1 MLNLSKDVVR
11 QYSSSLPSPQTT
23 STSSTGKTNGSAS
36 GQMSKGVG
44 MLDGLK
50 LHFSEVRSVFGPA
63 WLVMMAD
70 VDAASVI
77 TAMQSG
83 ASYKYGLILI
93 LLALIIPLYFI
104 MEVAG
109 RVGAATKK
117 GLGELVR
124 ENFSRNVSIALSF
137 PMAITDFL
145 SYVAEYAAM
154 AVGLAIVGIPP
165 IISLPIIY
173 LIHILVVFKQ
183 EYEKAEKYLL
193 GVSSVLLLAY
203 IFFMARGMSMWS
215 AYSLIPSKI
224 DRDFLFLVAANV
236 GAVVMPFMLFYQT
249 SATAKKAYHS
259 VKATRTETLVGA
271 IFSEIIMVA
280 VVFASVGLSPSIA
293 ISDNASL
300 SAAIMNIGGTYAPY
314 IFAIGLVAAGFLGL
328 VVISLAGS
336 WGVVEALNLKG
347 STWFKIYI
355 AESLPAVILV
365 FFFNNLVGLVLTLMV
380 ALVFV
385 LIGPVVAMG
394 LLAQNKKLMGEHALS
409 TFDKIAFWGS
419 VVVIVACG
427 LLAFV

>member
-1 MLNLSKDVVR
+1 LPGEGIVVK
-11 QYSSSLPSPQTT
+11 SSS
-23 STSSTGKTNGSAS
+23 KTANAFA
-36 GQMSKGVG
+36 
-44 MLDGLK
+44 GLK
-50 LHFSEVRSVFGPA
+50 LHLADVRNVFGPA

-83 ASYKYGLILI
+83 ASYKYGLVLI

-109 RVGAATKK
+109 RVGATTKK

-124 ENFSRNVSIALSF
+124 ENFSKRLSVILSL

-154 AVGLAIVGIPP
+154 AVGLQIVGIPP
-165 IISLPIIY
+165 IVSLPIIY
-173 LIHILVVFKQ
+173 AIHILIVFKQ
-183 EYEKAEKYLL
+183 KYEKAEKYLL
-193 GVSSVLLLAY
+193 GVSLVLLLAY
-203 IFFMARGMSMWS
+203 VFFMARSMYS
-215 AYSLIPSKI
+215 PFYSLVPSKI
-224 DRDFLFLVAANV
+224 DKEFLFLVAANV

-249 SATAKKAYHS
+249 TATAKKSYHS
-259 VKATRTETLVGA
+259 VKATRTETLIGA

-280 VVFASVGLSPSIA
+280 IIFASAGLGQNVA
-293 ISDNASL
+293 ISDNNSL
-300 SAAIMNIGGTYAPY
+300 SDAILNLGGTYVAY
-314 IFAIGLVAAGFLGL
+314 VFAIGLVAAGFLGL

-347 STWFKIYI
+347 NTWFKIYI
-355 AESLPAVILV
+355 AESLPAVVLV
-365 FFFNNLVGLVLTLMV
+365 FFFDNLIGLVLTLMV
-380 ALVFV
+380 ALIFV

-394 LLAQNKKLMGEHALS
+394 ILAQNKTLMGTHTLG
-409 TFDKIAFWGS
+409 TFDRMAFWGS
-419 VVVIVACG
+419 VVLVVACG

>member
-1 MLNLSKDVVR
+1 MRSRSRTALALE
-11 QYSSSLPSPQTT
+11 
-23 STSSTGKTNGSAS
+23 
-36 GQMSKGVG
+36 
-44 MLDGLK
+44 GLK
-50 LHFSEVRSVFGPA
+50 LHFIEVRNVFGPA

-124 ENFSRNVSIALSF
+124 ENFSKRVSVIISL
-137 PMAITDFL
+137 PMAVTDFL

-154 AVGLAIVGIPP
+154 AVGLEIVGIPP
-165 IISLPIIY
+165 IVSLPIIY
-173 LIHILVVFKQ
+173 AIHILVVFKQ
-183 EYEKAEKYLL
+183 EYEQAEKYLL
-193 GVSSVLLLAY
+193 GVSLVLLLAY
-203 IFFMARGMSMWS
+203 IFFMARGMPSS
-215 AYSLIPSKI
+215 HYSLIPSKI
-224 DRDFLFLVAANV
+224 DKDFLFLVAANV

-249 SATAKKAYHS
+249 TATAKKGYHS
-259 VKATRTETLVGA
+259 VKATRTETLIGA

-280 VVFASVGLSPSIA
+280 IVFASVGLGQNIA
-293 ISDNASL
+293 ISDSSSL
-300 SAAIMNIGGTYAPY
+300 SSAILNVGGTYATY
-314 IFAIGLVAAGFLGL
+314 VFAIGLVAAGFLGL

-336 WGVVEALNLKG
+336 WGVVEALDLKG
-347 STWFKIYI
+347 NTWFKIYI
-355 AESLPAVILV
+355 AESLPAVVLV
-365 FFFNNLVGLVLTLMV
+365 FFFNNLIGLVLTLMV
-380 ALVFV
+380 ALIFI

-394 LLAQNKKLMGEHALS
+394 LLAQNKMLMGTHALG
-409 TFDKIAFWGS
+409 TFDRIAFWGS
-419 VVVIVACG
+419 VVVVVGCG

>member
-1 MLNLSKDVVR
+1 MLNLSKDA
-11 QYSSSLPSPQTT
+11 SPLMTPTT
-23 STSSTGKTNGSAS
+23 VKEIGSAN
-36 GQMSKGVG
+36 GQVSEGASR
-44 MLDGLK
+44 LDRLK
-50 LHFSEVRSVFGPA
+50 LHLSEVRSVFGPA

-83 ASYKYGLILI
+83 ASYKYGLILV
-93 LLALIIPLYFI
+93 LLVLVIPLYFI

-154 AVGLAIVGIPP
+154 AVGLAIIGIPP

-203 IFFMARGMSMWS
+203 IFFMARGVSMPS
-215 AYSLIPSKI
+215 MYSLVPAKI

-249 SATAKKAYHS
+249 TATAKKAYHS

-271 IFSEIIMVA
+271 IFSEVIMVA
-280 VVFASVGLSPSIA
+280 IVFASVELSPNLA
-293 ISDNASL
+293 IGDNASL
-300 SAAIMNIGGTYAPY
+300 SAAIMNIGGTFAPY

-365 FFFNNLVGLVLTLMV
+365 FFFNNLVGLVLALMV
-380 ALVFV
+380 ALIFV
-385 LIGPVVAMG
+385 LVGPVVAMG
-394 LLAQNKKLMGEHALS
+394 LLAQNKKLMGEHALNK
-409 TFDKIAFWGS
+409 FDKIAFWGS

>member
-1 MLNLSKDVVR
+1 VKQR
-11 QYSSSLPSPQTT
+11 SLGAAGPAVEASVGKPMSGPSRTAT
-23 STSSTGKTNGSAS
+23 A
-36 GQMSKGVG
+36 
-44 MLDGLK
+44 LDSLR
-50 LHFSEVRSVFGPA
+50 LHFTEVRNVFGPA

-83 ASYKYGLILI
+83 ASYKYELVLI

-109 RVGAATKK
+109 RVGATTKK

-124 ENFSRNVSIALSF
+124 ENFSRRLSVILSL

-154 AVGLAIVGIPP
+154 AVGLEIVGIPR
-165 IISLPIIY
+165 IVSLPIIY
-173 LIHILVVFKQ
+173 AIHILVVFKQ

-193 GVSSVLLLAY
+193 GVSVVLLLAY
-203 IFFMARGMSMWS
+203 IFFMARGMSLPY
-215 AYSLIPSKI
+215 YSLIPSNI
-224 DRDFLFLVAANV
+224 DKDFLFLVAANV

-249 SATAKKAYHS
+249 TATAKKGYHS
-259 VKATRTETLVGA
+259 VKATRTETLIGA

-280 VVFASVGLSPSIA
+280 IVFASVPLGQNIA
-293 ISDNASL
+293 ISDSSSL
-300 SAAIMNIGGTYAPY
+300 SGAILNIGGTYAPY
-314 IFAIGLVAAGFLGL
+314 VFAIGLVAAGFLGL

-347 STWFKIYI
+347 NTWFKIYI
-355 AESLPAVILV
+355 AESLPAVVLV
-365 FFFNNLVGLVLTLMV
+365 FFFDNLIGLVLTLMV
-380 ALVFV
+380 ALIFV

-394 LLAQNKKLMGEHALS
+394 LLAQNKKLMGTHALGP
-409 TFDKIAFWGS
+409 FDRIAYWGS
-419 VVVIVACG
+419 VGVVLGCG

>member
-1 MLNLSKDVVR
+1 MDAN
-11 QYSSSLPSPQTT
+11 SPKEF
-23 STSSTGKTNGSAS
+23 SRRKS
-36 GQMSKGVG
+36 GGV
-44 MLDGLK
+44 LDGLK
-50 LHFSEVRSVFGPA
+50 LHFSELRGVFGPA

-83 ASYKYGLILI
+83 ASYKYGLILV

-124 ENFSRNVSIALSF
+124 ENFSRNLSIALSF

-154 AVGLAIVGIPP
+154 AVGLTIVGVPP

-173 LIHILVVFKQ
+173 AIHILVVFKQ

-193 GVSSVLLLAY
+193 GISSVLLLAY
-203 IFFMARGMSMWS
+203 IFFMASGVSS
-215 AYSLIPSKI
+215 AYSLIPSRI

-249 SATAKKAYHS
+249 TATAKKPFHS

-271 IFSEIIMVA
+271 IFSELIMVA
-280 VVFASVGLSPSIA
+280 IVFASAGLSPNIA
-293 ISDNASL
+293 IADNASL
-300 SAAIMNIGGTYAPY
+300 SSAIMNIGGTYAPY
-314 IFAIGLVAAGFLGL
+314 VFAIGLVAAGFLGL

-355 AESLPAVILV
+355 AESLPAVVLV
-365 FFFNNLVGLVLTLMV
+365 FFFNNLIGLVLTLMV
-380 ALVFV
+380 ALIFV

-394 LLAQNKKLMGEHALS
+394 LLAQNKELMGEHALG
-409 TFDKIAFWGS
+409 TFDRIAFWGS
-419 VVVIVACG
+419 VSVITACG
-427 LLAFV
+427 MLAFV

>member
-1 MLNLSKDVVR
+1 MTFTSFAKNTSG
-11 QYSSSLPSPQTT
+11 
-23 STSSTGKTNGSAS
+23 STSEQLRKND
-36 GQMSKGVG
+36 G
-44 MLDGLK
+44 MLDDLK
-50 LHFSEVRSVFGPA
+50 LHLSELRKVFGPA

-93 LLALIIPLYFI
+93 LIALIIPLYFI
-104 MEVAG
+104 MEIAG

-124 ENFSRNVSIALSF
+124 ENFSRRWSIALSF

-145 SYVAEYAAM
+145 SYLAEYAAM

-173 LIHILVVFKQ
+173 VIHILIVFKH

-193 GVSSVLLLAY
+193 GVSLVLLLAY
-203 IFFMARGMSMWS
+203 IFFMARGMSS
-215 AYSLIPSKI
+215 AYSLIPAKV
-224 DRDFLFLVAANV
+224 DKDFLYLVAANV

-249 SATAKKAYHS
+249 TATAKKSYHS

-271 IFSEIIMVA
+271 IFSEVIMVA
-280 VVFASVGLSPSIA
+280 IVFASVELSPNIA
-293 ISDNASL
+293 ISDNNSL
-300 SAAIMNIGGTYAPY
+300 SSGIMGIGGTYAPY
-314 IFAIGLVAAGFLGL
+314 VFAIGLVAAGFLGL

-355 AESLPAVILV
+355 AESLPAVVLV
-365 FFFNNLVGLVLTLMV
+365 FFFNDLIGLVLALMV
-380 ALVFV
+380 ALIFV

-394 LLAQNKKLMGEHALS
+394 ILAQNKRLMGEHALN

-419 VVVIVACG
+419 VSVVVACG

>member
-1 MLNLSKDVVR
+1 MDATPEAKLKP
-11 QYSSSLPSPQTT
+11 SSHSRWFQ
-23 STSSTGKTNGSAS
+23 
-36 GQMSKGVG
+36 
-44 MLDGLK
+44 GLK
-50 LHFSEVRSVFGPA
+50 LHFSELRSVFGPA

-93 LLALIIPLYFI
+93 LIALIIPLYFI

-124 ENFSRNVSIALSF
+124 ENFSRKLAIALSF

-145 SYVAEYAAM
+145 SYLAEYAAM
-154 AVGLAIVGIPP
+154 AVGLAIVGVPP

-173 LIHILVVFKQ
+173 VIHILVVFKH

-193 GVSSVLLLAY
+193 GVSLVLLLAY
-203 IFFMARGMSMWS
+203 IFFMASGMPT

-224 DRDFLFLVAANV
+224 DKDFLFLIAANV

-271 IFSEIIMVA
+271 IFSEVIMVA
-280 VVFASVGLSPSIA
+280 IVFASVRLSPNIA
-293 ISDNASL
+293 ISDNSSL
-300 SAAIMNIGGTYAPY
+300 SGAIMHIGGTYAPY
-314 IFAIGLVAAGFLGL
+314 VFAIGLVAAGFLGL

-355 AESLPAVILV
+355 AESLPAVVLV
-365 FFFNNLVGLVLTLMV
+365 FFFNNLIGLVLTLMV
-380 ALVFV
+380 ALIFV

-394 LLAQNKKLMGEHALS
+394 LLAQNKKLMGEHALG

-419 VVVIVACG
+419 VTIIVACG
-427 LLAFV
+427 LLAFA

>member
-1 MLNLSKDVVR
+1 MR
-11 QYSSSLPSPQTT
+11 CSSRTV
-23 STSSTGKTNGSAS
+23 KA
-36 GQMSKGVG
+36 
-44 MLDGLK
+44 LDGLK
-50 LHFSEVRSVFGPA
+50 LHFTEVRNVFGPA

-109 RVGAATKK
+109 RVGATTKK

-124 ENFSRNVSIALSF
+124 ENFSKRLSIILSL

-154 AVGLAIVGIPP
+154 AVGLKIVGIPP
-165 IISLPIIY
+165 IVSLPIIY
-173 LIHILVVFKQ
+173 AIHILVVFKQ

-193 GVSSVLLLAY
+193 GVSLVLLLAY
-203 IFFMARGMSMWS
+203 IFFMARGMSS
-215 AYSLIPSKI
+215 PYYSLIPSKI
-224 DRDFLFLVAANV
+224 DKDFLFLVSANV

-249 SATAKKAYHS
+249 TATAKKGYHS
-259 VKATRTETLVGA
+259 VKATRTETLIGA

-280 VVFASVGLSPSIA
+280 IVFASVGLGQNLS
-293 ISDNASL
+293 ISDSSSL
-300 SAAIMNIGGTYAPY
+300 GGAILNIGGTYAPY
-314 IFAIGLVAAGFLGL
+314 VFAIGLVAAGFLGL

-347 STWFKIYI
+347 NTWFKIYI
-355 AESLPAVILV
+355 AESLPAVALV
-365 FFFNNLVGLVLTLMV
+365 FFFNNLIGLVL
-380 ALVFV
+380 ALYGCADFRSHRSRRRNGTF
-385 LIGPVVAMG
+385 GPEQDAHGHMHS
-394 LLAQNKKLMGEHALS
+394 AHS
-409 TFDKIAFWGS
+409 TG
-419 VVVIVACG
+419 
-427 LLAFV
+427 

>member
-1 MLNLSKDVVR
+1 MTFTGFTWKTDG
-11 QYSSSLPSPQTT
+11 
-23 STSSTGKTNGSAS
+23 STAGQSGKND
-36 GQMSKGVG
+36 G
-44 MLDGLK
+44 MLDRLK

-83 ASYKYGLILI
+83 ASYKYELVLILI
-93 LLALIIPLYFI
+93 ALIIPLYFI

-124 ENFSRNVSIALSF
+124 ENFSKRVSVLLSL
-137 PMAITDFL
+137 PMAVTDFL

-154 AVGLAIVGIPP
+154 AVGLEIVGIPP
-165 IISLPIIY
+165 IVSLPVIY
-173 LIHILVVFKQ
+173 AIHILVVFKH

-193 GVSSVLLLAY
+193 GVSLVLLLAY
-203 IFFMARGMSMWS
+203 IFFMARGMSAPLS
-215 AYSLIPSKI
+215 SLIPTNV

-249 SATAKKAYHS
+249 TATAKKGYHS
-259 VKATRTETLVGA
+259 VKATRTETLIGA
-271 IFSEIIMVA
+271 VFSEIIMVA
-280 VVFASVGLSPSIA
+280 IVFASVGLGQNVS
-293 ISDNASL
+293 ISDSSSL
-300 SAAIMNIGGTYAPY
+300 SGAILNIGGTFAPY
-314 IFAIGLVAAGFLGL
+314 AFAIGLVAAGFLGL

-347 STWFKIYI
+347 NTWFKIYV
-355 AESLPAVILV
+355 AESLPAVLLV
-365 FFFNNLVGLVLTLMV
+365 FFFNNLIGLVLTLMV
-380 ALVFV
+380 ALIFV

-394 LLAQNKKLMGEHALS
+394 LLAQNKSLMGQHALG

-419 VVVIVACG
+419 VVVVIGCG

>member
-1 MLNLSKDVVR
+1 MTFTGFTWK
-11 QYSSSLPSPQTT
+11 TIG
-23 STSSTGKTNGSAS
+23 STAGQSGKND
-36 GQMSKGVG
+36 G
-44 MLDGLK
+44 MLDRLK

-83 ASYKYGLILI
+83 ASYRYELVLILI
-93 LLALIIPLYFI
+93 ALIVPLYFI

-124 ENFSRNVSIALSF
+124 ENFSKRVSVLLSL
-137 PMAITDFL
+137 PMAVTDFL

-154 AVGLAIVGIPP
+154 AVGLEIVGIPP
-165 IISLPIIY
+165 IVSLPVIY
-173 LIHILVVFKQ
+173 AIHILVVFKH
-183 EYEKAEKYLL
+183 EYETAEKYLL
-193 GVSSVLLLAY
+193 GVSLVLLLAY
-203 IFFMARGMSMWS
+203 IFFMARGMSAPLS
-215 AYSLIPSKI
+215 SLIPTNI

-249 SATAKKAYHS
+249 TATAKKGYHS
-259 VKATRTETLVGA
+259 VKATRTETLIGA
-271 IFSEIIMVA
+271 VFSEIIMVA
-280 VVFASVGLSPSIA
+280 IVFASVGLGKNVS
-293 ISDNASL
+293 ISDSSSL
-300 SAAIMNIGGTYAPY
+300 SGAILNIGGTFAPY
-314 IFAIGLVAAGFLGL
+314 AFAIGLVAAGFLGL

-347 STWFKIYI
+347 NTWFKIYV
-355 AESLPAVILV
+355 AESLPAVLLV
-365 FFFNNLVGLVLTLMV
+365 FFFNNLIGLVLTLMV
-380 ALVFV
+380 ALIFV

-394 LLAQNKKLMGEHALS
+394 LLAQNKSLMGDHALG

-419 VVVIVACG
+419 VVVVVGCG

>member
-1 MLNLSKDVVR
+1 MK
-11 QYSSSLPSPQTT
+11 SSSRPATT
-23 STSSTGKTNGSAS
+23 
-36 GQMSKGVG
+36 
-44 MLDGLK
+44 LERLK
-50 LHFSEVRSVFGPA
+50 LHLTDVRNVFGPA

-83 ASYKYGLILI
+83 ASYKYGMILI

-124 ENFSRNVSIALSF
+124 ENFSRRLSIFISL
-137 PMAITDFL
+137 PMAVTDFL
-145 SYVAEYAAM
+145 SYLAEYAAM
-154 AVGLAIVGIPP
+154 AVGLKIIGIPP
-165 IISLPIIY
+165 IVSLPIIY
-173 LIHILVVFKQ
+173 AIHILVVFKQ

-193 GVSSVLLLAY
+193 GVSAVLLFAY
-203 IFFMARGMSMWS
+203 IFFMARGMSLPR
-215 AYSLIPSKI
+215 YSLIPSKL

-249 SATAKKAYHS
+249 SATAKKNYHS
-259 VKATRTETLVGA
+259 VAGTRTETLIGA

-280 VVFASVGLSPSIA
+280 VVFASVGLGKDIA
-293 ISDNASL
+293 ISDNNSL
-300 SAAIMNIGGTYAPY
+300 STAIMNVGGPYAPY
-314 IFAIGLVAAGFLGL
+314 AFAIGLVAAGFLGL

-347 STWFKIYI
+347 NTWFKIYV
-355 AESLPAVILV
+355 AESLPAVVLV
-365 FFFNNLVGLVLTLMV
+365 FFFNDLIGLVLTLMV
-380 ALVFV
+380 ALIFV

-394 LLAQNKKLMGEHALS
+394 LLAQNKMLMGKHALS
-409 TFDKIAFWGS
+409 TFDRIAFWGS
-419 VVVIVACG
+419 VVVVVGCG

>member
-1 MLNLSKDVVR
+1 M
-11 QYSSSLPSPQTT
+11 SSSRTAT
-23 STSSTGKTNGSAS
+23 A
-36 GQMSKGVG
+36 
-44 MLDGLK
+44 LDSLK
-50 LHFSEVRSVFGPA
+50 IHFTEMRAVFGPA

-83 ASYKYGLILI
+83 ASYKYGLVLILI
-93 LLALIIPLYFI
+93 ALVIPLYFI

-109 RVGAATKK
+109 RLGAATKK

-124 ENFSRNVSIALSF
+124 ENFSTRTAVILSL

-154 AVGLAIVGIPP
+154 AVGLEIIGIPP

-173 LIHILVVFKQ
+173 AIHILVVFKQ

-193 GVSSVLLLAY
+193 AVSFVMLLAY
-203 IFFMARGMSMWS
+203 IVFMGRGMSAPYS
-215 AYSLIPSKI
+215 SLIPSKI
-224 DRDFLFLVAANV
+224 DKDFLFLVAANV

-249 SATAKKAYHS
+249 TATAKKGFHS

-271 IFSEIIMVA
+271 IFSEIMMVA
-280 VVFASVGLSPSIA
+280 IVFASVGLSQ
-293 ISDNASL
+293 SL
-300 SAAIMNIGGTYAPY
+300 SINDNSSLSTAIHDIGGTHAAYV
-314 IFAIGLVAAGFLGL
+314 FAIGLVAAGFLGL

-336 WGVVEALNLKG
+336 WGVVEALNLRG
-347 STWFKIYI
+347 NTWFKIYI

-365 FFFNNLVGLVLTLMV
+365 FFFNDLIGLVLTLMV
-380 ALVFV
+380 ALIFV

-394 LLAQNKKLMGEHALS
+394 LLAQNKTLMGKHALG

-419 VVVIVACG
+419 VGAVVACG

>member
-1 MLNLSKDVVR
+1 MA
-11 QYSSSLPSPQTT
+11 SSY
-23 STSSTGKTNGSAS
+23 GKT
-36 GQMSKGVG
+36 MG

-50 LHFSEVRSVFGPA
+50 LHLSEMRAVFGPA

-83 ASYKYGLILI
+83 ASFKYGLVLI
-93 LLALIIPLYFI
+93 LVALVIPLYFI

-124 ENFSRNVSIALSF
+124 ENYSKRLSVILSL

-154 AVGLAIVGIPP
+154 AVGLQIVGIPP
-165 IISLPIIY
+165 IVSLPIIY
-173 LIHILVVFKQ
+173 AIHILVVFKQ

-193 GVSSVLLLAY
+193 GVSLVLLLAY
-203 IFFMARGMSMWS
+203 IFFMTRGMSS
-215 AYSLIPSKI
+215 AYSLIPSGI

-249 SATAKKAYHS
+249 SATAKKGFHS

-271 IFSEIIMVA
+271 IFSQVIMVA
-280 VVFASVGLSPSIA
+280 IVIASVELSPSIN
-293 ISDNASL
+293 ISDETNL
-300 SAAIMNIGGTYAPY
+300 SGAIMDIGGTYAPY

-336 WGVVEALNLKG
+336 WGVVEALNLRG
-347 STWFKIYI
+347 NTWFKIYI
-355 AESLPAVILV
+355 AESLPAVLLV
-365 FFFNNLVGLVLTLMV
+365 FFFHNLIGLVLTLMV
-380 ALVFV
+380 ALIFV

-394 LLAQNKKLMGEHALS
+394 LLAQDRKLMGKHALN

-419 VVVIVACG
+419 VIAVVACG

>member
-1 MLNLSKDVVR
+1 VFTGRIHR
-11 QYSSSLPSPQTT
+11 QIEIENVLQQ
-23 STSSTGKTNGSAS
+23 GKEIVTRS
-36 GQMSKGVG
+36 GFRTAMA
-44 MLDGLK
+44 LDGLR
-50 LHFSEVRSVFGPA
+50 LHFTEVRKVFGPA

-83 ASYKYGLILI
+83 ASYKYGLVLI

-109 RVGAATKK
+109 RVGAVTKK

-124 ENFSRNVSIALSF
+124 ENFSKRLALILSL

-154 AVGLAIVGIPP
+154 AVGFKIIGIPP
-165 IISLPIIY
+165 IVSLPIIY
-173 LIHILVVFKQ
+173 GIHILVVFRQ
-183 EYEKAEKYLL
+183 EYQKAEKYLL
-193 GVSSVLLLAY
+193 AVSLVLLLAY
-203 IFFMARGMSMWS
+203 IFFMARGVSLPFH
-215 AYSLIPSKI
+215 SLIPSKI
-224 DRDFLFLVAANV
+224 DGDFLFLVAANV

-249 SATAKKAYHS
+249 TATAKKDYHS

-280 VVFASVGLSPSIA
+280 IVFASVELGQNIS
-293 ISDNASL
+293 ISDNSSL
-300 SAAIMNIGGTYAPY
+300 SEAILNVGGTFSPY
-314 IFAIGLVAAGFLGL
+314 VFAIGLVAAGFLGL

-347 STWFKIYI
+347 NTWFKIYI
-355 AESLPAVILV
+355 AESLPAVVLV
-365 FFFNNLVGLVLTLMV
+365 FFFNNLIGLVLTLMV
-380 ALVFV
+380 ALIFV

-394 LLAQNKKLMGEHALS
+394 VLAQNKTLMGAHALG
-409 TFDKIAFWGS
+409 TFDRIAFWGS
-419 VVVIVACG
+419 IIVVVACG

>member
-1 MLNLSKDVVR
+1 
-11 QYSSSLPSPQTT
+11 
-23 STSSTGKTNGSAS
+23 
-36 GQMSKGVG
+36 
-44 MLDGLK
+44 
-50 LHFSEVRSVFGPA
+50 
-63 WLVMMAD
+63 MMAD

-83 ASYKYGLILI
+83 ASFKYGLILI
-93 LLALIIPLYFI
+93 LIALVIPLYFI

-124 ENFSRNVSIALSF
+124 ENFSKKLSIILSF

-154 AVGLAIVGIPP
+154 AVGLEIVGIPP

-173 LIHILVVFKQ
+173 AIHILVVFKH

-193 GVSSVLLLAY
+193 GVSLVLLLAY
-203 IFFMARGMSMWS
+203 IFFMARGMSS
-215 AYSLIPSKI
+215 PYYSLIPSKI
-224 DRDFLFLVAANV
+224 DKDFLFLVAANV

-249 SATAKKAYHS
+249 TATAKKGYHS
-259 VKATRTETLVGA
+259 VKATRTETLIGA

-280 VVFASVGLSPSIA
+280 IVFASVGLGQNLS
-293 ISDNASL
+293 ISDSSSL
-300 SAAIMNIGGTYAPY
+300 SGAILNIGGTYAPY
-314 IFAIGLVAAGFLGL
+314 VFAIGLVAAGFLGL

-347 STWFKIYI
+347 NTWFKIYI
-355 AESLPAVILV
+355 AESLPAVVLV
-365 FFFNNLVGLVLTLMV
+365 FFFNNLIGLVLTLMV
-380 ALVFV
+380 ALIFV

-394 LLAQNKKLMGEHALS
+394 LLAQKKKLMGEDALNA
-409 TFDKIAFWGS
+409 FDKIAFWGS
-419 VVVIVACG
+419 VAFVVSCG
-427 LLAFV
+427 LLAFIPMP

>member
-1 MLNLSKDVVR
+1 LRKND
-11 QYSSSLPSPQTT
+11 
-23 STSSTGKTNGSAS
+23 
-36 GQMSKGVG
+36 G
-44 MLDGLK
+44 MLAGLK

-83 ASYKYGLILI
+83 ASYKYELVLI
-93 LLALIIPLYFI
+93 LLVLIIPLYFI

-109 RVGAATKK
+109 RVGATTKK

-124 ENFSRNVSIALSF
+124 ENFSKRISVILSL

-154 AVGLAIVGIPP
+154 AVGLEIVGIPLVV
-165 IISLPIIY
+165 SLPIIY
-173 LIHILVVFKQ
+173 AIHILVVFKQ

-193 GVSSVLLLAY
+193 GVSLVLLLAY
-203 IFFMARGMSMWS
+203 IFFMARGMASPYS
-215 AYSLIPSKI
+215 SLIPSNI
-224 DRDFLFLVAANV
+224 DKDFLFLVAANV

-249 SATAKKAYHS
+249 TATAKKGYHS
-259 VKATRTETLVGA
+259 VKATRTETLIGA

-280 VVFASVGLSPSIA
+280 IVFASVGLSQNIS
-293 ISDNASL
+293 ISDSSSL
-300 SAAIMNIGGTYAPY
+300 SGAILNIGGTYAPY
-314 IFAIGLVAAGFLGL
+314 AFAIGLVAAGFLGL

-347 STWFKIYI
+347 NTWFKIYV
-355 AESLPAVILV
+355 AESLPAVLLV
-365 FFFNNLVGLVLTLMV
+365 FFVNNLIGLVLALMV
-380 ALVFV
+380 ALIFV
-385 LIGPVVAMG
+385 LVGPVIAMG
-394 LLAQNKKLMGEHALS
+394 LLAQNKKLMGEHALN

-419 VVVIVACG
+419 VVVVVACG

>member
-1 MLNLSKDVVR
+1 M
-11 QYSSSLPSPQTT
+11 T
-23 STSSTGKTNGSAS
+23 
-36 GQMSKGVG
+36 
-44 MLDGLK
+44 LDGLK
-50 LHFSEVRSVFGPA
+50 LHFTEVRNVFGPA

-83 ASYKYGLILI
+83 ASYKYELVLI

-109 RVGAATKK
+109 RVGAVTRK
-117 GLGELVR
+117 GLGELLR
-124 ENFSRNVSIALSF
+124 ENFSKRLSVILSL

-154 AVGLAIVGIPP
+154 AVGLKIIGIPP
-165 IISLPIIY
+165 IVSLPMIY
-173 LIHILVVFKQ
+173 VIHILVVFKQ
-183 EYEKAEKYLL
+183 EYENAEKYLL
-193 GVSSVLLLAY
+193 GVSLVLLLAY
-203 IFFMARGMSMWS
+203 IFFMARGMSLPYS
-215 AYSLIPSKI
+215 SLIPSKI

-249 SATAKKAYHS
+249 TATAKKGYHS
-259 VKATRTETLVGA
+259 VRATRTETLIGA

-280 VVFASVGLSPSIA
+280 IVFASAGLGQNIA
-293 ISDNASL
+293 IGDYSSL
-300 SAAIMNIGGTYAPY
+300 SGAILNIGGTYAPY
-314 IFAIGLVAAGFLGL
+314 VFAIGLVAAGFLGL

-347 STWFKIYI
+347 NTWFKIYI
-355 AESLPAVILV
+355 AESLPAVVLV
-365 FFFNNLVGLVLTLMV
+365 FFFNNLIGLVLTLMV
-380 ALVFV
+380 ALIFV

-394 LLAQNKKLMGEHALS
+394 LLAQNKMLMGTHALG
-409 TFDKIAFWGS
+409 TFDRIAFWGS
-419 VVVIVACG
+419 IGVVVACG

>member
-1 MLNLSKDVVR
+1 MA
-11 QYSSSLPSPQTT
+11 SSY
-23 STSSTGKTNGSAS
+23 GKT
-36 GQMSKGVG
+36 MG

-50 LHFSEVRSVFGPA
+50 LHFSELRAVFGPA

-83 ASYKYGLILI
+83 ASYKYGMILI
-93 LLALIIPLYFI
+93 LVALVIPLYFI

-109 RVGAATKK
+109 RVGATTKK

-124 ENFSRNVSIALSF
+124 ENFSKKLSIILSF

-154 AVGLAIVGIPP
+154 AVGLAMVGIPP

-173 LIHILVVFKQ
+173 VIHILVVFKQ

-193 GVSSVLLLAY
+193 GVSLLLLLPY
-203 IFFMARGMSMWS
+203 IFFMTRGMSS

-224 DRDFLFLVAANV
+224 DKDFLFLVAANV

-249 SATAKKAYHS
+249 TATAKKAYHS

-280 VVFASVGLSPSIA
+280 IVFASAGLSPNIA
-293 ISDNASL
+293 ISDNISL
-300 SAAIMNIGGTYAPY
+300 SSAIMNIGGKYAPY
-314 IFAIGLVAAGFLGL
+314 VFAIGLVAAGFLGL

-347 STWFKIYI
+347 RTWFKIYI
-355 AESLPAVILV
+355 AESLPAVVLV
-365 FFFNNLVGLVLTLMV
+365 FFVNNLIGLVLALMV
-380 ALVFV
+380 ALIFV

-394 LLAQNKKLMGEHALS
+394 LLAQNKKLMGEHALG
-409 TFDKIAFWGS
+409 TFDRVAFWGS
-419 VVVIVACG
+419 VTVIVACG

>member
-11 QYSSSLPSPQTT
+11 RRHGGSLSPAKMFT
-23 STSSTGKTNGSAS
+23 SATRKTSGSANEQS
-36 GQMSKGVG
+36 RKGDD
-44 MLDGLK
+44 MLAGVK
-50 LHFSEVRSVFGPA
+50 LHLSELRSVFGPA

-83 ASYKYGLILI
+83 ASYKYGLVLILI
-93 LLALIIPLYFI
+93 ALIIPLYFI

-124 ENFSRNVSIALSF
+124 ENFSRNLAIVLSF
-137 PMAITDFL
+137 PMAVTDFL

-154 AVGLAIVGIPP
+154 AVGLGIVGIPP
-165 IISLPIIY
+165 LVSLPIIY
-173 LIHILVVFKQ
+173 AIHILVVFKQ

-193 GVSSVLLLAY
+193 GVSLVLLLAY
-203 IFFMARGMSMWS
+203 IFFMTRGIPS
-215 AYSLIPSKI
+215 AHSLIPSKI
-224 DRDFLFLVAANV
+224 DNDFLFLIAANV

-249 SATAKKAYHS
+249 TATAKKAYHS
-259 VKATRTETLVGA
+259 VKATRTETLIGA

-280 VVFASVGLSPSIA
+280 IVFASVGLGSNIA
-293 ISDNASL
+293 IGDNASL
-300 SAAIMNIGGTYAPY
+300 SSAIMNIGGAYAPY
-314 IFAIGLVAAGFLGL
+314 VFAIGLVAAGFLGL

-355 AESLPAVILV
+355 AESLPAVVLV
-365 FFFNNLVGLVLTLMV
+365 FFFNDLIGLVLTLMV
-380 ALVFV
+380 ALIFV

-394 LLAQNKKLMGEHALS
+394 LLAQNKRLMGEHALG

-419 VVVIVACG
+419 VSAIVACG
-427 LLAFV
+427 LLAFA